1 MKKILLILSLVSIM
15 ASAGAQE
22 IKWMNINDALAAAQE
37 SPKKIFIDVYTEW
50 CGWCKRMDKTTFSN
64 PVIAQY
70 INDNF
75 YPVKLD
81 AETRDTIV
89 FKGYTFT
96 YKSSPDGRSGMNYFA
111 YAILNGK
118 TSFPSYVI
126 LNDEQNLMTV
136 IKGYHEADKFEPILH
151 FYAED
156 AYKTTQWDAFRAEFK
171 SKLK

>member
-50 CGWCKRMDKTTFSN
+50 CGWCKRMDRSTFSN

-96 YKSSPDGRSGMNYFA
+96 YKSGPDGRGGMNYFA

-126 LNDEQNLMTV
+126 LNEEQNLMTV

-156 AYKTTQWDAFRAEFK
+156 AYKTTQWDDFRAEFK

>member
-50 CGWCKRMDKTTFSN
+50 CGWCKRMDRSTFSN

-81 AETRDTIV
+81 AEARDTIV

-126 LNDEQNLMTV
+126 LNEEQNLMTV

>member
-1 MKKILLILSLVSIM
+1 MKKLFLTLSIM
-15 ASAGAQE
+15 AIMVSAGAQE
-22 IKWMNINDALAAAQE
+22 IKWMKMNDAMAAAQE
-37 SPKKIFIDVYTEW
+37 TPKKIFIDVYTEW
-50 CGWCKRMDKTTFSN
+50 CGWCKRMDRSTFSN

-81 AETRDTIV
+81 AETRDTIN
-89 FKGYTFT
+89 FKGYQFT
-96 YKSSPDGRSGMNYFA
+96 YKSGPNGKGGMNYFA

-126 LNDEQNLMTV
+126 LNEEQNLVTV
-136 IKGYHEADKFEPILH
+136 VKGYHEADKFEPILH

-156 AYKTTQWDAFRAEFK
+156 AYKTTEWDTYRTEFK